1 MSTSDMTDTPA
12 VRRPPPGDVATLTA
26 MEGLA
31 ALERGA
37 LSCEAWTR
45 ACLER
50 IEQRNGQVQA
60 WVQVDAHGRWR
71 APRMGPPRT
80 PALAGRRAAGH
91 QGHDRYRRPADGAG
105 RSRDFSRTPAGCGRA
120 VVSQARA
127 LGFNVLGKNTVS
139 RHAIMLP
146 GPARNPH
153 DLTRTPAASSAD
165 PPPPWPISW
174 RRCLLARRRPD
185 PSCAHPR
192 SAARSASSPRWTPF
206 PTSAYG
212 ATRARWT

>member
-60 WVQVDAHGRWR
+60 WVQVDAHG
-71 APRMGPPRT
+71 
-80 PALAGRRAAGH
+80 AGARRAW
-91 QGHDRYRRPADGAG
+91 DRHGRQRLLDGVPLGIKDTIDTADLPTELGDPEIFPG
-105 RSRDFSRTPAGCGRA
+105 RQPDADAPWS
-120 VVSQARA
+120 AR
-127 LGFNVLGKNTVS
+127 
-139 RHAIMLP
+139 
-146 GPARNPH
+146 
-153 DLTRTPAASSAD
+153 
-165 PPPPWPISW
+165 
-174 RRCLLARRRPD
+174 
-185 PSCAHPR
+185 
-192 SAARSASSPRWTPF
+192 
-206 PTSAYG
+206 
-212 ATRARWT
+212 RARWVSMCWARIRYRVTQSCCPDRRAIRMT